1 MKTTHLTDNLTQ
13 LTRFGFVN
21 AYLLR
26 EDDGLTLVDTTTGGA
41 HDQILA
47 AAETIGAPIRRIALT
62 HGHADHVGSLDALKA
77 TLGDSVTVY
86 MPETDARIHAGEKVV
101 DGKVPGGWA
110 QLTTTPDIQIAD
122 GDTIGSLR
130 VIATHGHTPGHVSF
144 LDTRDGSVIAG
155 DVFTTI
161 GGLQI
166 TDHLFWK
173 FPFAAMATWNRA
185 ADRDAAHTIRRLDP
199 TLLAVGHGKA
209 ITGPEDAITDALA
222 RTN

>member
-1 MKTTHLTDNLTQ
+1 MKTTQLTDNLTQ
-13 LTRFGFVN
+13 LTRLRFVN

-26 EDDGLTLVDTTTGGA
+26 EVDGLTLIDTTTGGA
-41 HDQILA
+41 HERILA
-47 AAETIGAPIRRIALT
+47 AARTIGAPIRRIALT

-77 TLGDSVTVY
+77 ALGDSVTVY
-86 MPETDARIHAGEKVV
+86 MPQTDARIHAGERVV
-101 DGKVPGGWA
+101 DGKIPGGWA
-110 QLTTTPDIQIAD
+110 KLVTTPDIEIAD

-130 VIATHGHTPGHVSF
+130 VVATHGHTPGHVSF

-161 GGLQI
+161 GGLQV
-166 TDHLFWK
+166 TDHVHWR
-173 FPFAAMATWNRA
+173 FPFAAMATWSKT
-185 ADRDAAHTIRRLDP
+185 ADRDAAHAIQRLDP

-209 ITGPEDAITDALA
+209 ITSPADAIDDALT